1 MSFAIITNVV
11 GVKNDAGVNVRF
23 CSGLKTIKKILLVPE
38 EAGDIFDEQKEAVVF
53 TNEPSLE
60 LTQQEPKEEESK
72 EEPKKEERKE
82 SPEETELLAF
92 IREQHGDIGF
102 DMANLVDGQYFLMKS
117 GDKYLL
123 NVVVSSSGWFTKSYT
138 SSVVGKYYTMPMVEN
153 YDVASPKVAEL
164 KTLLASTLSEK
175 SNLLAQ
181 SCSFQSQASSLDVE
195 NKFLKSIIEKFHKE
209 IETLNNKHEEAKAET
224 INRINSLET
233 KMLSTPE
240 PRITRE
246 LYQQDREVYQKDNFF
261 NREFHREVKPRK
273 NTNNDIVGKFE
284 NSLALI
290 ANFDKSKLR
299 SLANSTAG
307 F

>member
-23 CSGLKTIKKILLVPE
+23 CSGLKTIKKIILVPE
-38 EAGDIFDEQKEAVVF
+38 EAGDVFGEQIGQEKSTNKLTLESSPKEEQKE
-53 TNEPSLE
+53 E
-60 LTQQEPKEEESK
+60 QPKEEPQK
-72 EEPKKEERKE
+72 EQKEQ

-92 IREQHGDIGF
+92 IREQHGNIGF

-123 NVVVSSSGWFTKSYT
+123 NVVVSSSSWFTTTQT
-138 SSVVGKYYTMPMVEN
+138 SSVIGKYYTMPMVEN
-153 YDVASPKVAEL
+153 YDVSSPKVAEL
-164 KTLLASTLSEK
+164 KTLLESTLNEK
-175 SNLLAQ
+175 SNILAQ
-181 SCSFQSQASSLDVE
+181 SCSFQSQASNLDVE

-209 IETLNNKHEEAKAET
+209 IETLNNKHEEVKTET

-233 KMLSTPE
+233 RLSNPE
-240 PRITRE
+240 PRYTRE
-246 LYQQDREVYQKDNFF
+246 VCQPDNFF

-273 NTNNDIVGKFE
+273 HNNNDIVGKFE